1 MVKRRSVWSILG
13 EVLAILVT
21 GITHWVVYYFAIIN
35 ACKTRA
41 EAAQLNLKLPK
52 EWAFIDNL
60 KYVWNFNNR
69 VFLRSFFNSVTITV
83 LSIIMVIFVASMAAW
98 IMQRRGGFITKWSD
112 KIVLAGLTTPLAV
125 VPTFWVLR
133 TLHLNNTIPGIV
145 LVEVALIFPF
155 SCMLYKDFCNNLP
168 REIDEAAIIDG
179 CGPLQLFFR
188 VAFPLMK
195 PITSAI
201 IILRSLVVYNDFTN
215 PMYFLQ
221 GSKSSTVQLT
231 IYLFQ
236 STFVTDYGRLF
247 TAVLLVCIPP
257 VLLFLLLNKQIME
270 GVTMGAVKG

>member
-1 MVKRRSVWSILG
+1 MVKKRTVWSILG
-13 EVLAILVT
+13 EVLAVLLTIA
-21 GITHWVVYYFAIIN
+21 THWVVYYFAIIN
-35 ACKTRA
+35 ACKNRA
-41 EAAQLNLKLPK
+41 EAAKLNLELPK
-52 EWAFIDNL
+52 EWAFMENL

-69 VFLRSFFNSVTITV
+69 VFLRSFFNSVIITV
-83 LSIIMVIFVASMAAW
+83 CAIVIVIFVASMAAW
-98 IMQRRGGFITKWSD
+98 VMQRRGGVATNWSD

-125 VPTFWVLR
+125 VPTFYVLR
-133 TLHLNNTIPGIV
+133 LLHLNNTLPGII
-145 LVEVALIFPF
+145 LVEVALVFPF

-179 CGPLQLFFR
+179 CGPANLYFR
-188 VAFPLMK
+188 IAFPLMK

-201 IILRSLVVYNDFTN
+201 IILRSLIIYNDFTN

-221 GSKSSTVQLT
+221 GSKSVTVQLT

-247 TAVLLVCIPP
+247 MAVLLVCIPP

-270 GVTMGAVKG
+270 GVTTGAVKG